1 MAIYDV
7 DAIRESE
14 LMEAE
19 TDSDSILDNMLEACD
34 SMMGTLAFIDEGARQ
49 KYIDMLGDKQDKIK
63 KRMDEVKAMKKA
75 ATSDKTT
82 EKYDNEL
89 KDLRAKYDALAD
101 KASRY
106 SAKVGIHSGM
116 DENSD
121 GMYRDSRAGRGFSED
136 EDWYDTNHNARHA
149 RTSRRD
155 DDEYDKRRN
164 IKDAVKQTKNDKD
177 FDKKSY
183 DRGEYNRYHTGSYRH
198 PYSSYEKGAK
208 ANFNKDF
215 GLDKQKEDKI
225 AAKKPGSVLDAQN
238 KKRAIKETCL
248 TILSVLDEI

>member
-101 KASRY
+101 EASRY

-121 GMYRDSRAGRGFSED
+121 GMYNDSGAGIGFSD
-136 EDWYDTNHNARHA
+136 KDSWYERNHN
-149 RTSRRD
+149 RRD
-155 DDEYDKRRN
+155 RNSSGDDEKYDKDRN

-177 FDKKSY
+177 FNKKSY